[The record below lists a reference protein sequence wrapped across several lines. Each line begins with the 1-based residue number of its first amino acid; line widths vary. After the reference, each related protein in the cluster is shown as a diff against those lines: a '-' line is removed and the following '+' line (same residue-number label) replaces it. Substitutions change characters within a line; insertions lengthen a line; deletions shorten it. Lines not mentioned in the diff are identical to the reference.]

1 MSEAPL
7 VRASHGEKAETIGA
21 VHERFVSAKMAVV
34 T

>member
-21 VHERFVSAKMAVV
+21 VMNDLYRPKWQW
-34 T
+34 